1 MNVQN
6 HLYLYSC
13 VCVSV
18 CVCIKSFSCVRFLVT
33 LWTVAPSGSSVRGTL
48 QTRILEWVAIP
59 YSRESSIPR
68 VQTLVSYIA
77 GGFFYHMNHQGSPS
91 LLILRLSFQSLKSL
105 LSEKT
110 NSSAQALDSTGFL
123 LLCQRHHSE

>member
-18 CVCIKSFSCVRFLVT
+18 CVCIKSFSCVRLFVT

-59 YSRESSIPR
+59 YSRESSRPR

-77 GGFFYHMNHQGSPS
+77 GGFFLPHEPPGKPIFTHTQT
-91 LLILRLSFQSLKSL
+91 LLPVTEVPAIRKN
-105 LSEKT
+105 K
-110 NSSAQALDSTGFL
+110 
-123 LLCQRHHSE
+123 LLCSGSGFHWISLALSKTS